1 MYIDDGMILF
11 FFLWLLL
18 LPCSF
23 SYLPNPL
30 PPSLSRSHS
39 TLPRSHGT
47 PKGNAHESSSP
58 RCKQAH
64 LHLTIDLVH
73 QSVPPLPPP
82 QDKEGYHRLGRKQN
96 RVDLYIGCSLEEVG
110 KAFYC
115 QGLFPSGFSF
125 GTRYAGGYRRS
136 GPAATFIDLSIP
148 PSYPELVGIG

>member
-1 MYIDDGMILF
+1 MSEKKREGGRSEMWRTEKEGDGTDGKQKHVHRRRDDPL

-115 QGLFPSGFSF
+115 QDLHVFPSWVLFW
-125 GTRYAGGYRRS
+125 Y
-136 GPAATFIDLSIP
+136 
-148 PSYPELVGIG
+148 